1 MDALDVQHPDPMLER
16 AAFVPLDGWWEHVV
30 LPGADL
36 DRQDLP
42 EQGWAPVRVPFAVE
56 TRDSGVER
64 ALQPD
69 KTLVYR
75 RRLEVPATWAG
86 RRLRIV
92 LSAVDHSC
100 QVRVGGRVV
109 AEHVGGYLPVE
120 AVLRPDVVAAGVAGG
135 LELTVLV
142 TDPTDTASIQRGKQ
156 VLNPRTIWYTAT
168 SGIWGTTWMEPV
180 PEVAVTGLRVEPL
193 PGLDGFRVRVDTD
206 AARPADCELSL
217 VAPDGERTVTRA
229 RTGTWFLRPVD
240 RPQLWSPRSPA
251 LYRVRVRVG
260 EDEVSSWAG
269 LRTVGL
275 TPGRAGVRR
284 RRIVLN
290 GRPVLVNAPLSQG
303 YWPSSG
309 MTPPDEQAI
318 EHDLRTLKDMGFN
331 AVRVHVKVESRRFYH
346 LCDRLGL
353 MVVQDMVSGGRP
365 PLGIQ
370 ASGVMQALGYT
381 VPDRSRLFRQW
392 TGRGKAADRAQ
403 FARELTAMVRHLRG
417 HPSIIMWVP
426 FNEGWGQ
433 FDSRR
438 AEAAVRRL
446 DPTRLVDAVSGW
458 FDQGRGD
465 LRSRHRYVLRL
476 RRAPRYDRRPFY
488 LSEFGGLNLA
498 VHGHVWDGEGLDAQ
512 FGYGFSADAKELA
525 RAMTRLYREQLVP
538 LAAHGLAACTY
549 TQVSDVERETNGL
562 MTYDREVVK
571 VEPALMARLNAELEE
586 AFRGALVR

>member
-1 MDALDVQHPDPMLER
+1 MHAQHPDPMRER
-16 AAFVPLDGWWEHVV
+16 AQVVLLDGWWEHVV

-36 DRQDLP
+36 DRRDLP
-42 EQGWAPVRVPFAVE
+42 EDGWEPVRVPFAIE

-69 KTLVYR
+69 ETLVYR
-75 RRLEVPATWAG
+75 RRLEVPDAWAG
-86 RRLRIV
+86 RRLRVV
-92 LSAVDHSC
+92 LGAVDHSC

-120 AVLRPDVVAAGVAGG
+120 AVLAPDAVAAAGPEG

-156 VLNPRTIWYTAT
+156 VLTPRTIWYTAT
-168 SGIWGTTWMEPV
+168 SGIWGTTWMEPL

-206 AARPADCELSL
+206 AAEPADCELSL
-217 VAPDGERTVTRA
+217 VAPDGGQTVTTV
-229 RTGTWFLRPVD
+229 RTGTWTRLPVE
-240 RPQLWSPRSPA
+240 RPQLWSPGSPA

-275 TPGRAGVRR
+275 TPGRGSGRR
-284 RRIVLN
+284 RRVLLN
-290 GRPVLVNAPLSQG
+290 GEPVLVNAPLSQG

-309 MTPPDEQAI
+309 MTPPDEDAV
-318 EHDLRTLKDMGFN
+318 EHDLRVLKEMGFN
-331 AVRVHVKVESRRFYH
+331 AVRVHIKVESRRFYH

-370 ASGVMQALGYT
+370 ASGVVQALGYT
-381 VPDRSRLFRQW
+381 VPDGSRLFRQW
-392 TGRGKAADRAQ
+392 TGRGRAVDRAQ
-403 FARELTAMVRHLRG
+403 FARELAAMVRHLRC
-417 HPSIIMWVP
+417 HPSVIMWVP

-476 RRAPRYDRRPFY
+476 RRAPRHDHRPFY

-498 VHGHVWDGEGLDAQ
+498 VPGHVWDGEGLDVQ
-512 FGYGFSADAKELA
+512 FGYGFSSDAEELA
-525 RAMTRLYREQLVP
+525 EAMTSLYRDQLIP

-562 MTYDREVVK
+562 MTYDREVTK
-571 VEPALMARLNAELEE
+571 VEPSLMARLNGELEE
-586 AFRGALVR
+586 AFRGALPA